1 MPMSVMKINTTPI
14 VSVVMPIFKHSPA
27 QLIRAINS
35 ILSQTLTDFE
45 FIIIDGNPNGNNK
58 KIIRRFADCRI
69 KYFKTIGYI
78 NCLNLGISKSR
89 SKYIARMESDDISYP
104 EHLQEQ
110 VNFLEAHPDVDLC
123 SCLVKFTGDI
133 KPHISPYTADISL
146 IGLIKN
152 PCFVHAAMMFKRSLN
167 LKYEHLKPLEDCL
180 LFRKLLLNGKKM
192 AIINKV
198 LFENHISS
206 KSLMNRHTKLIA
218 CYFAKLNA
226 FSIAKYIGYPLSFAD
241 KIFTKH
247 HFSKQETLEFLAFS
261 KISQKALPNLNTTK
275 LLAPYFHYIASHC
288 GFNIYAS
295 FAYCQTYFTYD
306 VKQAIKKL
314 AKFMFTVKN
323 ERFGDKKYKV
333 LQIFGIRIKLKAKK

>member
-1 MPMSVMKINTTPI
+1 MSVMKINTTPI

-58 KIIRRFADCRI
+58 KIIRRFAD
-69 KYFKTIGYI
+69 
-78 NCLNLGISKSR
+78 
-89 SKYIARMESDDISYP
+89 
-104 EHLQEQ
+104 
-110 VNFLEAHPDVDLC
+110 
-123 SCLVKFTGDI
+123 
-133 KPHISPYTADISL
+133 
-146 IGLIKN
+146 
-152 PCFVHAAMMFKRSLN
+152 
-167 LKYEHLKPLEDCL
+167 
-180 LFRKLLLNGKKM
+180 
-192 AIINKV
+192 
-198 LFENHISS
+198 
-206 KSLMNRHTKLIA
+206 
-218 CYFAKLNA
+218 
-226 FSIAKYIGYPLSFAD
+226 

-247 HFSKQETLEFLAFS
+247 HFSKQEALEFLAFS

>member
-1 MPMSVMKINTTPI
+1 MKINTIPI

-27 QLIRAINS
+27 KLIRAVNS
-35 ILSQTLTDFE
+35 ILAQTFTDFE
-45 FIIIDGNPNGNNK
+45 LIIVDGSPNGNNE
-58 KIIRRFADCRI
+58 KIIRRFTDCRI

-89 SKYIARMESDDISYP
+89 GKYIARMESDDVSYP
-104 EHLQEQ
+104 ERLQEQ

-133 KPHISPYTADISL
+133 KPYISAYAADISL
-146 IGLIKN
+146 IELIKK
-152 PCFVHAAMMFKRSLN
+152 PCFVHSAMMFKRSLN

-198 LFENHISS
+198 LFENHISAN
-206 KSLMNRHTKLIA
+206 SLMNRHSKLIT
-218 CYFAKLNA
+218 CYFSKINA
-226 FSIAKYIGYPLSFAD
+226 FSITKYIGYPLSFTD

-247 HFSKQETLEFLAFS
+247 HFSKQEALEFSDFS
-261 KISQKALPNLNTTK
+261 KAAQKALPNLNTTK
-275 LLAPYFHYIASHC
+275 LFAPYFHYIANHC

-295 FAYCQTYFTYD
+295 FDYYQTYFAFD
-306 VKQAIKKL
+306 VKQAIKKS
-314 AKFMFTVKN
+314 AKFTFTVKN
-323 ERFGDKKYKV
+323 ERFGGKKYKV
-333 LQIFGIRIKLKAKK
+333 LQIFGCKIKLKAKK

>member
-1 MPMSVMKINTTPI
+1 MSVMKINTTPI

-89 SKYIARMESDDISYP
+89 GKYIARMESDDISYP
-104 EHLQEQ
+104 ERLQEQ

-146 IGLIKN
+146 I
-152 PCFVHAAMMFKRSLN
+152 
-167 LKYEHLKPLEDCL
+167 
-180 LFRKLLLNGKKM
+180 
-192 AIINKV
+192 
-198 LFENHISS
+198 
-206 KSLMNRHTKLIA
+206 
-218 CYFAKLNA
+218 
-226 FSIAKYIGYPLSFAD
+226 
-241 KIFTKH
+241 
-247 HFSKQETLEFLAFS
+247 
-261 KISQKALPNLNTTK
+261 
-275 LLAPYFHYIASHC
+275 
-288 GFNIYAS
+288 
-295 FAYCQTYFTYD
+295 
-306 VKQAIKKL
+306 
-314 AKFMFTVKN
+314 
-323 ERFGDKKYKV
+323 
-333 LQIFGIRIKLKAKK
+333 